1 MFKPLGAALIIASNP
16 APDLPG
22 CWTVTPGPSL
32 VDNAQMDGW
41 YLGDQ
46 HLLDTPKSWS
56 VHRTYEELESYG
68 FCNAGELIVKA
79 ADTLYAKATPPAP
92 APPPPPPLEVTD
104 DVLRRA
110 IGRAEGTRD
119 INGNPTDAYHGHDDP
134 LQNGRCKNQGS
145 FSYQHCAASPE
156 EADRKWLAVLRER
169 AIPRIQSQSEARF
182 GEPLSSAALVVAL
195 DGYTQSPDAGLRF
208 VQFLATYDPTP
219 EQLIEARIAALEA
232 SRAALGGRPMN
243 VRADQRRRVMAAL
256 GQLERLAIDRQQP

>member
-1 MFKPLGAALIIASNP
+1 MFEPLGAALIIASNP
-16 APDLPG
+16 APGLPG
-22 CWTVTPGPSL
+22 CWTVTPGPSI
-32 VDNAQMDGW
+32 VDNVQMDGW
-41 YLGDQ
+41 YLGEQ

-56 VHRTYEELESYG
+56 VQRTYEELESYG
-68 FCNAGELIVKA
+68 FCNAGELILKT
-79 ADTLYAKATPPAP
+79 ADALYAKATPPA
-92 APPPPPPLEVTD
+92 PPPPPLEVTD
-104 DVLRRA
+104 DVLKRA

-119 INGNPTDAYHGHDDP
+119 INGNPNPAYHGHDDP

-169 AIPRIQSQSEARF
+169 AMPRIQSQCEAKF

-208 VQFLATYDPTP
+208 VQSLATYDPSP

-243 VRADQRRRVMAAL
+243 VSADQRRRVLAVL
-256 GQLERLAIDRQQP
+256 GQLELLATDRQQP

>member
-1 MFKPLGAALIIASNP
+1 MFQPLGAALIIASNP

-22 CWTVTPGPSL
+22 CWTVTPGPSI
-32 VDNAQMDGW
+32 VNDAQMDGW

-68 FCNAGELIVKA
+68 FCNAGELILKA

-92 APPPPPPLEVTD
+92 PLEVTD
-104 DVLRRA
+104 DVLKRA

-119 INGNPTDAYHGHDDP
+119 VNGNPNSAYHGHDDP
-134 LQNGRCKNQGS
+134 LQSGSCKNQGS
-145 FSYQHCAASPE
+145 FSYQHCAANPE

-169 AIPRIQSQSEARF
+169 AMPRIQSQSEARF
-182 GEPLSSAALVVAL
+182 GEPLSSAAMVVAL

-208 VQFLATYDPTP
+208 VGFLATYDPTP
-219 EQLIEARIAALEA
+219 EQLIAARIAALEA

-243 VRADQRRRVMAAL
+243 VPRDQRRRVLAVL
-256 GQLERLAIDRQQP
+256 GQLERLTNDRQQH